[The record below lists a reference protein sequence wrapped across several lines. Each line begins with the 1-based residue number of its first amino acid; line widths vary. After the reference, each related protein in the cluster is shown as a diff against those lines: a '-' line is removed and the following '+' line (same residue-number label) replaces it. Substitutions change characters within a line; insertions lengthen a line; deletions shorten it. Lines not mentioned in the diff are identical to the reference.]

1 MTEQRDRRGRNRREF
16 LKDMTLAG
24 GGLAASTL
32 LPGAAMAAVEPAQA
46 DEEATPEE
54 GYRLTEHVARYYQSL
69 KG

>member
-1 MTEQRDRRGRNRREF
+1 MTEQRDRRGKNRREF

-24 GGLAASTL
+24 GGLAASAV
-32 LPGAAMAAVEPAQA
+32 LPGAAMAAVEP
-46 DEEATPEE
+46 DETKNEEAPEE